1 MRIVIATGTYP
12 PEVSGQAT
20 FVADIQRALKEK
32 QVDCSVVTYADTN
45 STASSVVAVART
57 PWRYLAYFRA
67 LRRQLNADS
76 IIYAQDLISS
86 GIPAAFA
93 KRRGVKM
100 AIRIGGD
107 FLWEKMVNRGSSS
120 LPLRQYYEQP
130 KNILERFILLLYRFV
145 LRRADHIIF
154 NTEWQQRLYIRQ
166 FGLPANKTS
175 VITNYEFQEEINQPQ
190 TGQQEIVYVG
200 RLVPLKNVDKLIEA
214 YQRTQSPYQLR
225 IIGEGP
231 DRPRLEK
238 RSLNIS
244 NITFTGQVPRGQL
257 GEYLRRAAYIVL
269 PSLTD
274 LSPNVLLEASSYQV
288 PVLLTT
294 EVGLSEVIA
303 QKYERIDP
311 ASVETIAQGLDKMNR
326 ATTRRVVV
334 LRRDSDKIATKHL
347 EIFGHL

>member
-1 MRIVIATGTYP
+1 MRIIIATGTYP

-20 FVADIQRALKEK
+20 FVADIQRALQEK
-32 QVDCSVVTYADTN
+32 HIDCLVVTYADT
-45 STASSVVAVART
+45 TSSSGTVSAVART
-57 PWRYLAYFRA
+57 PWRYLAYFHA
-67 LRRQLNADS
+67 LSCQLNSDA

-100 AIRIGGD
+100 VVRIGGD
-107 FLWEKMVNRGSSS
+107 FLWEKMVNRGSCTV
-120 LPLRQYYEQP
+120 PLRQYYEQP

-154 NTEWQQRLYIRQ
+154 NTEWQQQLYIRQ
-166 FGLPANKTS
+166 FRLPADKTS
-175 VITNYEFQEEINQPQ
+175 VVTNYEFQEEINQPQ

-214 YQRTQSPYQLR
+214 HQYTQSPYNLR

-238 RSLNIS
+238 RSSNIS
-244 NITFTGQVPRGQL
+244 NITFTGQVPHDQL
-257 GEYLRRAAYIVL
+257 GQHLQRAAYVVL

-274 LSPNVLLEASSYQV
+274 LSPNVLLEASSYHV

-294 EVGLSEVIA
+294 EVGLSETIA

-311 ASVETIAQGLDKMNR
+311 ASIESIAQGLDKMNR
-326 ATTRRVVV
+326 VTTRRVVV
-334 LRRDSDKIATKHL
+334 LRRDRDKIATKHL
-347 EIFGHL
+347 EIFRHL